1 MLSEKSMLRATK
13 IWDIKNLFEVKII
26 RSYPAQEISSSMEL
40 KIFKIKLKEGD
51 HCEKTSKDAS
61 PHERSK
67 ESSSYFKIVK
77 ECAKEDL
84 ACTME
89 FLRQIIHTME
99 TSLRGRLLGIRIF
112 LEEEVS
118 VSYLEEFS
126 VSYFIM

>member
-1 MLSEKSMLRATK
+1 M
-13 IWDIKNLFEVKII
+13 KII
-26 RSYPAQEISSSMEL
+26 RSYPAQEISSFMEL

-51 HCEKTSKDAS
+51 LCEKTSKDAS

-77 ECAKEDL
+77 ECAKK
-84 ACTME
+84 
-89 FLRQIIHTME
+89 

-118 VSYLEEFS
+118 VSYSEEVS
-126 VSYFIM
+126 VSYFIIIM